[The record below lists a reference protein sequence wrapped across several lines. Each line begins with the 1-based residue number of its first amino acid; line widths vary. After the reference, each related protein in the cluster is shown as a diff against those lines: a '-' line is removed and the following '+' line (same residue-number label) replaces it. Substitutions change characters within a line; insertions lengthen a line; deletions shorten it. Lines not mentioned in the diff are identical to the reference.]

1 MLTLYKNKQIEIPN
15 DDPFKNDVLNRS
27 KEIKNLTLIID
38 SIKQPFVLSINGQ
51 WGSGKTTF
59 IRLWQQY
66 IENEGFISLYF
77 NSWENDS
84 SKEPLISLIG
94 EIQEQIAKKYNE
106 RSLST
111 ILNSLKK
118 TSGKLL
124 AKAIPTAIKI
134 GTYGL
139 LDIKSDSN
147 IEDTLAD
154 FLSQLPSDY
163 IKYKGEREKFKSTLS
178 KFADKLIKNQNL
190 LADKKIVFF
199 IDELDRCRPTFAIE
213 LLESVK
219 HFFNIEKY
227 VFILAMD
234 KDQLGYSLQTLY
246 GNNMDTEG
254 YLRRF
259 IDFNYNVSTPQ
270 LGDFFNLLNEN
281 LGLIGVFE
289 RKYLDSSRPKFFMDM
304 LKGYCI
310 GFKLSLRDIEQ
321 LFFQLKIIIPQ
332 INFEILYNLY
342 TIPLLLVVRLK
353 HPKMYHD
360 FIDRKADDKEIVN
373 LIKTNKGIQEFF
385 DYHSIEFLNI
395 KVPEYLKIIS
405 VSSINESNL
414 LSRFYLD
421 NMNKN
426 PDMYP
431 SNIYSG
437 LDQIAKIAL
446 SNKAL
451 EKIKEMIEFSSKI
464 Y

>member
-1 MLTLYKNKQIEIPN
+1 MLTLYKNKQIDIPK
-15 DDPFKNDVLNRS
+15 DDPFKYDALNRS
-27 KEIKNLTLIID
+27 KEIKNLTLVID
-38 SIKQPFVLSINGQ
+38 SIKEPFVLSINGQ
-51 WGSGKTTF
+51 WGTGKTTF
-59 IRLWQQY
+59 IRMWQQY
-66 IENEGFISLYF
+66 IESEGFISLYF
-77 NSWENDS
+77 NAWENDS

-94 EIQEQIAKKYNE
+94 EIQEQIEKKYKE
-106 RSLST
+106 KSLST
-111 ILNSLKK
+111 ILNTLKK

-139 LDIKSDSN
+139 LDVKSDSN
-147 IEDTLAD
+147 IEDSLAD

-178 KFADKLIKNQNL
+178 KFVDKLINNQNL
-190 LADKKIVFF
+190 LSDKKIVFF

-213 LLESVK
+213 LLENVK

-259 IDFNYNVSTPQ
+259 IDFNYNISTPQ
-270 LGDFFNLLNEN
+270 LVDFFNLLNEN
-281 LGLIGVFE
+281 LGLSGVFE
-289 RKYLDSSRPKFFMDM
+289 RKYLESTRPQFFMEM

-310 GFKLSLRDIEQ
+310 GLKLSLRDIEQ
-321 LFFQLKIIIPQ
+321 LYFQLKIIIPQ

-360 FIDRKADDKEIVN
+360 FIDRKTDEKEIVN
-373 LIKTNKGIQEFF
+373 LIKTNKGIQELF
-385 DYHSIEFLNI
+385 DYHSMDFLHI
-395 KVPEYLKIIS
+395 KVPEYLKLIS
-405 VSSINESNL
+405 VSSEIEANS
-414 LSRFYLD
+414 LSKYYLD
-421 NMNKN
+421 GLKNN
-426 PDMYP
+426 PDSFP
-431 SNIYSG
+431 QNIFSG
-437 LDQIAKIAL
+437 FDQLAKIVL
-446 SNKAL
+446 SSKTLVN
-451 EKIKEMIEFSSKI
+451 IKEMIEFSSKI